1 MFSNSSV
8 ALETLPHLEDVQ
20 FSPLDDNATREH
32 LLSTFVFLLP
42 FSIGICLLL
51 WLLSDVPKDIALLV
65 TAITVIVNVSVFFF
79 IVATVKKTGIALRE
93 HDLLLRKGVFWQKTI
108 IVPFNRVQ
116 HIETHR
122 NPFERKLTLAS
133 LKLFTAGGMGAD
145 LEINGLNVERASKI
159 RQFILQKEQGTSHE

>member
-8 ALETLPHLEDVQ
+8 ALDTLPSLDDVQ
-20 FSPLDDNATREH
+20 FSPLDDNAKREA
-32 LLSTFVFLLP
+32 LLSTFIFLLP

-51 WLLSDVPKDIALLV
+51 WFLPKVSQHVAMIV
-65 TAITVIVNVSVFFF
+65 TAVATVVNVYVFFY
-79 IVATVKKTGIALRE
+79 IGIAVKKTGIALRE
-93 HDLLLRKGVFWQKTI
+93 HDFLLRKGVFWQKTI

-159 RQFILQKEQGTSHE
+159 RQFILKKEQGASDE